1 MSQTGAQPILREL
14 AKYPQLDPRAVLAV
28 AAHEGLSGGIGDNG
42 SSFGFAQ
49 LHKGGAYP
57 SWAPQNPQQAQA
69 WAWTPQGID
78 YALRQEARV
87 AGGLKGAQ
95 AIAAISR
102 RFERPANPGAEI
114 ADALAH
120 YGAPLP
126 PGGALQTSAP
136 RPPGPPSPAA
146 GSSGPPQPNPLLA
159 LLASAISQGNQA
171 VGLPASPGLTAL
183 LGPQR

>member
-14 AKYPQLDPRAVLAV
+14 AKYPQLDPRAVLAI
-28 AAHEGLSGGIGDNG
+28 AAHEGLGGGIGDNG
-42 SSFGFAQ
+42 TSFGAFQ
-49 LHKGGAYP
+49 LHQGGAYP
-57 SWAPQNPQQAQA
+57 SSAPQNPQAAQA
-69 WAWTPQGID
+69 WAWSPAGID
-78 YALRQEARV
+78 YALRQIAGV
-87 AGGLKGAQ
+87 AGGLKGSQ

-102 RFERPANPGAEI
+102 RFERPANPAAEI